1 MTLYLIYHISPRE
14 DKTKLMDAA
23 EVFDRKFTIAS
34 KANEFNVKLAEGNVI
49 VSKRCLRGK

>member
-1 MTLYLIYHISPRE
+1 VTLYYHISPRE
-14 DKTKLMDAA
+14 DKTKLIDAA